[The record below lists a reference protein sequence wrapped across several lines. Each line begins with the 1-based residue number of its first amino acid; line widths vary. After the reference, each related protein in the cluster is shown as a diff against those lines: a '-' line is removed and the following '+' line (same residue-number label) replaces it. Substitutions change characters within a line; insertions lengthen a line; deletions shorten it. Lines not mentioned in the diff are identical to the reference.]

1 MEHHFSLFPDDIFPV
16 EKAITNIDGI
26 EARAVDQF
34 FRGRRRFATTL
45 EELRD
50 NYECDESACLG
61 FMEPEAFAF
70 FLPLF
75 MKLAACEYD
84 ASSNIPDSVVYK
96 LHRIAAGDAD
106 DWLAAIL
113 ATYSTEQ
120 LGVIV
125 EFLEEMS
132 RVEWHHHD
140 PDLAAETAMLLR
152 ERFRR

>member
-16 EKAITNIDGI
+16 ENAVTNKGSI
-26 EARAVDQF
+26 EARAVNRLF
-34 FRGRRRFATTL
+34 SGRRRFATTL

-70 FLPLF
+70 FLSSF

-84 ASSNIPDSVVYK
+84 ASNNIPDSVVHT

-106 DWLAAIL
+106 DWLDAIL

-120 LGVIV
+120 LDVIV

-132 RVEWHHHD
+132 RVKWHRHD
-140 PDLAAETAMLLR
+140 PDLAAETAILLR
-152 ERFRR
+152 KRFRR

>member
-1 MEHHFSLFPDDIFPV
+1 MKHRFALFPDDIFPV
-16 EKAITNIDGI
+16 EKAVTNKGGI
-26 EARAVDQF
+26 EARAVDRF
-34 FRGRRRFATTL
+34 FSGRRRFATTL

-50 NYECDESACLG
+50 NYECDETACLG
-61 FMEPEAFAF
+61 FMEPEVFAF

-75 MKLAACEYD
+75 MKLAACQYD
-84 ASSNIPDSVVYK
+84 ASNDISDSVVYK

-140 PDLAAETAMLLR
+140 PDLAAETAILLR